1 MLPTFQPRRPFLPHR
16 RPSQGPP
23 AVAGHAC
30 TGVGYVGGG
39 YCNWH
44 FDAVVDDP
52 GDGATMLVNGHAP
65 DSVAF
70 TQGDAYV
77 ACHYAVEPAPGDP
90 WQYLGGDSPS
100 FDDGLPGAPGSG
112 VVTDG

>member
-1 MLPTFQPRRPFLPHR
+1 MTIFPHPLRRRVWNRRRPLTA
-16 RPSQGPP
+16 PP
-23 AVAGHAC
+23 VAGHAC

-44 FDAVVDDP
+44 FDAVIEDP
-52 GDGATMLVNGHAP
+52 GDGSSMLVNGHAP

-77 ACHYAVEPAPGDP
+77 ACHYPTEPAPGDP

-100 FDDGLPGAPGSG
+100 FDDGQPGAPGSG
-112 VVTDG
+112 VCSDG